1 MFEKWR
7 KKRKKK
13 NMKKQTAV
21 LSKLCEAE
29 EPDLDAIIMESDKMI
44 QMLSSR

>member
-7 KKRKKK
+7 KKREKT
-13 NMKKQTAV
+13 NMKKQAVV

-44 QMLSSR
+44 QMLANR

>member
-7 KKRKKK
+7 KKREKK
-13 NMKKQTAV
+13 NMKKQATV

>member
-7 KKRKKK
+7 KKREKK
-13 NMKKQTAV
+13 NMKKQVAV

-29 EPDLDAIIMESDKMI
+29 DSDLDAIITESDKMI

>member
-7 KKRKKK
+7 KKRKKN
-13 NMKKQTAV
+13 NMKKQAAV
-21 LSKLCEAE
+21 LSKLCDAE
-29 EPDLDAIIMESDKMI
+29 DPDLDAIIMESDKMI